1 MVNESINCFLKN
13 ISSCPKISIL
23 TCSPGSLIVKN
34 SESHGPNGPLTELN
48 LLGHEV
54 LPEKWHQT
62 DRRNQLPCRRT
73 DKAMPKEIVQMFR
86 RK

>member
-1 MVNESINCFLKN
+1 
-13 ISSCPKISIL
+13 
-23 TCSPGSLIVKN
+23 LIEEN
-34 SESHGPNGPLTELN
+34 SESHGPNGPQTELN

-54 LPEKWHQT
+54 LPEKWHQR